1 MERFNNIYDL
11 CNIIREQLKTITKR
25 ATLAEDVNLS
35 LAAIKSYPEDM
46 KVPVTLAQAT
56 VYLTRDEAAKL
67 MQDRMNTCNAELAQL
82 EITLSQVK
90 DKLNDTLTGQI
101 EF

>member
-11 CNIIREQLKTITKR
+11 CNVIREQLKTISKQ

-46 KVPVTLAQAT
+46 KVPITLSQAT
-56 VYLTRDEAAKL
+56 VRITRDEAAKL
-67 MQDRMNTCNAELAQL
+67 MQDKMNMCNAELAQF
-82 EITLSQVK
+82 EIVLSQIK
-90 DKLNDTLTGQI
+90 DKLNDTMAGQG
-101 EF
+101 